1 MSDTLVDSNVI
12 IDILDDDSAWAEWSG
27 ERVRLARLSGT
38 AIINPLIY
46 AEVAGAYAV
55 QGEADRAISSS
66 VYRREPL
73 PWDAAFAAGRIFRT
87 YRRQGGIKRS
97 PLPDFYIGAHA
108 DVRGYALLTRDPR
121 RYRKYFPTLEIIAP
135 DTHP

>member
-1 MSDTLVDSNVI
+1 MSDTLIDSNVI
-12 IDILDDDSAWAEWSG
+12 IDILDADPTWSEWSG
-27 ERVRLARLSGT
+27 ERVRQARRAGN

-46 AEVAGAYAV
+46 AEVAGAYSA
-55 QGEADRAISSS
+55 QSEADRALSPA

-73 PWDAAFAAGRIFRT
+73 PWDAAFNAGRIFRT
-87 YRRQGGIKRS
+87 YRGQGGLKRS

-108 DVRGYALLTRDPR
+108 EMRGYALLTRDPR
-121 RYRKYFPTLEIIAP
+121 RYRKYFPTLKIIAP

>member
-12 IDILDDDSAWAEWSG
+12 IDILDADPVWGRWSR
-27 ERVRLARLSGT
+27 ERVRQARRSGQVV
-38 AIINPLIY
+38 INPLIY
-46 AEVAGAYAV
+46 AEVAGAYTV
-55 QGEADRAISSS
+55 QSEADRAISST

-73 PWDAAFAAGRIFRT
+73 PWEAAFSAGRIFRA
-87 YRRQGGIKRS
+87 YRRQGGLKRS

-121 RYRKYFPTLEIIAP
+121 RYRKYFPGVDIIAP